1 MSPTPLALPTGE
13 GGSGSGSDE
22 QRPFIPAEARPAV
35 VEDLARIAWQVAEA
49 LLSLETPPR

>member
-13 GGSGSGSDE
+13 GGSGSDE
-22 QRPFIPAEARPAV
+22 ERPFIPAEARPAV